1 MRKCLCGVSSSFPHR
16 PGHGLL
22 GSKQRAAHGALLCF
36 AIGGGGAGG
45 SNWALCPFP
54 QPWVRQRAGVRSTR
68 WSSRPGGSTQ
78 TCPAEPPAWASGT
91 MTDQQQAAKSGGL
104 QQRHSLLMISEM
116 VPATSPWGHSF
127 HPLLQCQS
135 HSSMG
140 LAANDLLSTMVQRSP
155 AQEWTCRGWD
165 TGPAV
170 PSSPEEY
177 TMQPRGT
184 QGSDTPRPPCCLLL
198 QPIGPLKAAG
208 WTGSPQTP
216 PSSCRH
222 QYGCPSTLLS
232 QHCAAGP
239 PKAGESHPQGIPS
252 PVPAPAPL
260 PTVCVAVVA
269 CMEMAM
275 SVA

>member
-1 MRKCLCGVSSSFPHR
+1 MVCWAPSKEQHTGLCCALPSVVVELAEAA
-16 PGHGLL
+16 GHCAHTHSH
-22 GSKQRAAHGALLCF
+22 GS
-36 AIGGGGAGG
+36 G
-45 SNWALCPFP
+45 S
-54 QPWVRQRAGVRSTR
+54 VRGEEHSLELQA
-68 WSSRPGGSTQ
+68 GGSTQ
-78 TCPAEPPAWASGT
+78 TCPAEPPTWASGT

-104 QQRHSLLMISEM
+104 QQRHSLLMISET
-116 VPATSPWGHSF
+116 VPATSPQGHSF

-135 HSSMG
+135 HSSTG
-140 LAANDLLSTMVQRSP
+140 LAANDLLITMVQRSP
-155 AQEWTCRGWD
+155 AQEGTCRGWD

-260 PTVCVAVVA
+260 PAVCVAVVA